1 MKRRYMAGPFRRTR
15 HALAY
20 MFAKSFLIVV
30 SIIPRWLMLPI
41 SAGVGYLMAFVLIP
55 VRRDIMHNLDHVFG
69 DRKTAEEKRKICRG
83 VFINLGLTACDAIKV
98 PSLSEEKFKK
108 IVKSDLTAVHSA
120 LDETK
125 SGAVVAGGHFSC
137 FELQS
142 HLFAMDG
149 RPVVVIGAELFDK
162 GIDQEVER
170 LRTRNNVLYLTRN
183 GAARRLIKELSE
195 GRIFVSLIDQD
206 TTNDGVFAR
215 FLGHLAFTPSG
226 PIRIAVRYGVPL
238 FFFHLER
245 QKDFTYQ
252 FHIEGPIA
260 IPTVESDDEK
270 RLILAQQFNDFIA
283 VQIEKCPEQWVWM
296 HQRWKR
302 KREDFP
308 DIVSVTDYEDSK

>member
-1 MKRRYMAGPFRRTR
+1 MAGPFRRTR

-20 MFAKSFLIVV
+20 ILAKSFLTVV
-30 SIIPRWLMLPI
+30 QITPRSIMLPI
-41 SAGVGYLMAFVLIP
+41 SALMGMIMGVVLVP
-55 VRRDIMHNLDHVFG
+55 TRREIMKNLDHVFG
-69 DRKTAEEKRKICRG
+69 DRKTLAEKKKICRR
-83 VFINLGLTACDAIKV
+83 VFVNLGLTACDAIKV
-98 PSLSEEKFKK
+98 PSLSEAEFKK
-108 IVKSDLTAVHSA
+108 IVKTDLTAVHKA
-120 LDETK
+120 LDVTK

-162 GIDQEVER
+162 GIDREVEK
-170 LRTRNNVLYLTRN
+170 LRTRNGILYLTRN
-183 GAARRLIKELSE
+183 GASRRLIKELKE

-206 TTNDGVFAR
+206 ATSDGVFAK

-226 PIRIAVRYGVPL
+226 PIRIAIRYGVPL

-260 IPTVESDDEK
+260 IPDVESNDEK

-283 VQIEKCPEQWVWM
+283 AQIEKCPDQWVWM

-302 KREDFP
+302 QRADFP
-308 DIVSVTDYEDSK
+308 DILSITDYEATK